1 MITLSTKIYQL
12 LINSPW
18 ISANGKKLVLILLL
32 ALGNSAYGQDT
43 SRRGYTLFKPLP
55 KALMREE
62 METDRPNVTE
72 TPHTVE
78 AGHFQYEAD
87 LFKFQRERTEDS
99 REHSWLANQA
109 NLKLGLLKNTAL
121 QVIVQTYGKE
131 INREITSGEK
141 EAASG
146 FGDITVRLKQSL
158 YGNYN
163 GNFSIA
169 VMPYVKFPTN
179 TYSDNKMY
187 EEGLMV
193 PMLLK
198 LPHEW
203 KIGMQ
208 LEGDYLK
215 DDDAPA
221 RHAELLQSVT
231 LSHVLFKK
239 LEVFGESFY
248 TYNFKDHKI
257 NNFLDAAL
265 EYEVTHDLKIDV
277 GINYGLQTM
286 AHKDY
291 FAGIAFRY

>member
-1 MITLSTKIYQL
+1 MLTFFTIKYQFL
-12 LINSPW
+12 LKRQW
-18 ISANGKKLVLILLL
+18 IIAGIKALVVVLLL
-32 ALGNSAYGQDT
+32 AGVNTAYAQDT
-43 SRRGYTLFKPLP
+43 SRSGYTLFKPLP

-87 LFKFQRERTEDS
+87 LFKFQRERTEDT
-99 REHSWLANQA
+99 RQHSWLANQA

-121 QVIVQTYGKE
+121 QVVVQTFGKE
-131 INREITSGEK
+131 INREIASGEK
-141 EAASG
+141 ESKSG
-146 FGDITVRLKQSL
+146 FGDITVRIKQSL
-158 YGNYN
+158 YGNYD

-179 TYSDNKMY
+179 TYSDNKLY

-198 LPHEW
+198 LAHDW
-203 KIGMQ
+203 KLGMQ
-208 LEGDYLK
+208 IEGDYLK
-215 DDDAPA
+215 DDEAPA
-221 RHAELLQSVT
+221 RHAELLQSIT

-265 EYEVTHDLKIDV
+265 EYEVTHDLKVDV

>member
-1 MITLSTKIYQL
+1 MILDYTFKSDAAKIIKSL
-12 LINSPW
+12 LNKPKILFF
-18 ISANGKKLVLILLL
+18 AVLLM
-32 ALGNSAYGQDT
+32 SCCTVYGQDT
-43 SRRGYTLFKPLP
+43 SRSGYTIFKPLP
-55 KALMREE
+55 KSLMREE

-87 LFKFQRERTEDS
+87 MFKYHREQSEETKQR
-99 REHSWLANQA
+99 SWIINNA
-109 NLKLGLLKNTAL
+109 NLKMGLFKNTAL
-121 QVIVQTYGKE
+121 QLIVQSYGKE
-131 INREITSGEK
+131 INKEIASGEK
-141 EAASG
+141 QSSSG
-146 FGDITVRLKQSL
+146 FGDITLRLKQNL
-158 YGNYN
+158 YGNYD

-169 VMPYVKFPTN
+169 VMPYVKFPTSK
-179 TYSDNKMY
+179 YADNKLY

-198 LPHEW
+198 LPNDW

-221 RHAELLQSVT
+221 RHAELLQSVV
-231 LSHVLFKK
+231 LSHVFFKK
-239 LEVFGESFY
+239 LEVFTESFY
-248 TYNFKDHKI
+248 TYNFKEHQI
-257 NNFLDAAL
+257 NNYLDAAL
-265 EYEVTHDLKIDV
+265 EYEITHDLKIDI
-277 GINYGLQTM
+277 GMNYGLQTT

>member
-1 MITLSTKIYQL
+1 MIPAFTLKYQVKT
-12 LINSPW
+12 
-18 ISANGKKLVLILLL
+18 ISQSLQKCGKAFVFLLL
-32 ALGNSAYGQDT
+32 FSSINNAYGQDT
-43 SRRGYTLFKPLP
+43 SRSGYTLFKPLP
-55 KALMREE
+55 RSLMRKE

-87 LFKFQRERTEDS
+87 LFKFQRERSEET
-99 REHSWLANQA
+99 RQHSWLANQV

-121 QVIVQTYGKE
+121 QVMVQSYGKE
-131 INREITSGEK
+131 INHEITSGEK
-141 EAASG
+141 QSASG
-146 FGDITVRLKQSL
+146 FGDITLRVKQSL
-158 YGNYN
+158 YGNYD

-169 VMPYVKFPTN
+169 LMPYVKFPTN

-193 PMLLK
+193 PMLFK
-198 LPHEW
+198 LPHDW

-208 LEGDYLK
+208 VEGDYLK

-221 RHAELLQSVT
+221 RHAELLQSVS

-248 TYNFKDHKI
+248 TYNFKEHKI

-265 EYEVTHDLKIDV
+265 EYEITHDLKIDV

>member
-1 MITLSTKIYQL
+1 MSVSYTLL
-12 LINSPW
+12 LFLFL
-18 ISANGKKLVLILLL
+18 LVLDKQ
-32 ALGNSAYGQDT
+32 AYAQDT
-43 SRRGYTLFKPLP
+43 SRRGYTLFEPLP
-55 KALMREE
+55 KALMRED

-72 TPHTVE
+72 TPYTVE

-87 LFKFQRERTEDS
+87 LFKFQRERTEDT

-131 INREITSGEK
+131 INRDIASGEK
-141 EAASG
+141 ESASG
-146 FGDITVRLKQSL
+146 FGDITVRIKQNL

-179 TYSDNKMY
+179 TYSDNKLY

-215 DDDAPA
+215 DDEAPA

-265 EYEVTHDLKIDV
+265 EYEVTRDLKVDV

>member
-1 MITLSTKIYQL
+1 MIMTITKNDNAKGLRRTIPL
-12 LINSPW
+12 LMI
-18 ISANGKKLVLILLL
+18 AALLTIFCNN
-32 ALGNSAYGQDT
+32 AHAQDT
-43 SRRGYTLFKPLP
+43 SRKGYTLFKPLP
-55 KALMREE
+55 KSLMREE

-87 LFKFQRERTEDS
+87 LFKFQRERTEDE
-99 REHSWLANQA
+99 RQHSWLANQA
-109 NLKLGLLKNTAL
+109 NLKLGILRNTAL
-121 QVIVQTYGKE
+121 QIIVQTYGKE
-131 INREITSGEK
+131 INHEIASGEK
-141 EAASG
+141 ESSSG
-146 FGDITVRLKQSL
+146 FGDITVRIKQSL
-158 YGNYN
+158 YGNYD

-179 TYSDNKMY
+179 TYSDDKMY
-187 EEGLMV
+187 EEGLMI

-215 DDDAPA
+215 DDEAPA

-248 TYNFKDHKI
+248 TYNFKDHKM

-265 EYEVTHDLKIDV
+265 EYEIVHDLKIDV

>member
-1 MITLSTKIYQL
+1 MVTEGAYNNAKTANKLRMTFTAAIVAVL
-12 LINSPW
+12 LI
-18 ISANGKKLVLILLL
+18 L
-32 ALGNSAYGQDT
+32 AGTAYGQDT
-43 SRRGYTLFKPLP
+43 SRSGYTLFKPLP

-87 LFKFQRERTEDS
+87 LFKFQRERSNET
-99 REHSWLANQA
+99 RQHSWLANQA
-109 NLKLGLLKNTAL
+109 NLKLGLLENTAL
-121 QVIVQTYGKE
+121 QVVVQTYGKE
-131 INREITSGEK
+131 INHDIASGEK
-141 EAASG
+141 QVSSG
-146 FGDITVRLKQSL
+146 FGDVTVRIKQNL
-158 YGNYN
+158 YGNYD

-169 VMPYVKFPTN
+169 VMPYIKLPTN
-179 TYSDNKMY
+179 TYSENKMY

-208 LEGDYLK
+208 VEGDYLK

-231 LSHVLFKK
+231 LSRVLFKK

-248 TYNFKDHKI
+248 TYNFKEHKI
-257 NNFLDAAL
+257 SNFLDAAL
-265 EYEVTHDLKIDV
+265 EYEVTHDLKVDV
-277 GINYGLQTM
+277 GINYGLQTI

>member
-1 MITLSTKIYQL
+1 MILNVSAKVQL
-12 LINSPW
+12 ACKPL
-18 ISANGKKLVLILLL
+18 LRVLTILLFSI
-32 ALGNSAYGQDT
+32 AVCHTSYAQDT

-87 LFKFQRERTEDS
+87 LFKFQRERSEDT
-99 REHSWLANQA
+99 RHHSWLANQA
-109 NLKLGLLKNTAL
+109 NLKLGLLRNTAL
-121 QVIVQTYGKE
+121 QLIIQTYGKE
-131 INREITSGEK
+131 INHDIATGEK
-141 EAASG
+141 QSMSG
-146 FGDITVRLKQSL
+146 FGDVTLRIKQNL
-158 YGNYN
+158 YGNYD

-169 VMPYVKFPTN
+169 VMPYIKFPTN

-208 LEGDYLK
+208 VEGDYLK

-221 RHAELLQSVT
+221 RHAELLQSLT

-265 EYEVTHDLKIDV
+265 EYEVFHDLKIDV